1 MHRSQRVA
9 RKLLLLTVVAAVLLL
24 PACSALP
31 QRDSDTTETTTPPT
45 SPSEYTDPS
54 WSFPAK
60 GQNTSSVLPNI
71 RDVIPQAVP
80 SVVSVITEIVA
91 YDVFRQEY
99 TQSAA
104 GSGIIIDAG
113 GFIVTN
119 NHVVQNAE
127 DIQVELT
134 DGRTFPAS
142 IVGTDTLTDLAVLKV
157 EATDLPYAHFGDSD
171 RLSVGDW
178 VVAIGNALGEGIS
191 ATEGIVSRLD
201 VAITVRGNTL
211 RDLIQTTAAVNPGNS
226 GGPLV
231 DMRGDVIGINSVK
244 VAEVGV
250 EGMSYAI
257 SVNSAEPVIEDLVR
271 QGYVTRP
278 WLGVSLY
285 TVDRVVAMMNDLS
298 VTKGALV
305 VEVADGSPAARA
317 GLRKGDVIV
326 EFEGREIANVDDLL
340 QAILKSD
347 IGAHVQISFAR
358 GENKHSTTAQLEQSP
373 SPWE

>member
-1 MHRSQRVA
+1 M
-9 RKLLLLTVVAAVLLL
+9 
-24 PACSALP
+24 
-31 QRDSDTTETTTPPT
+31 
-45 SPSEYTDPS
+45 
-54 WSFPAK
+54 
-60 GQNTSSVLPNI
+60 
-71 RDVIPQAVP
+71 P

-99 TQSAA
+99 KRSAA

-127 DIQVELT
+127 EIQVELT

-142 IVGTDTLTDLAVLKV
+142 VVGTDTLTDLAVLKV

-171 RLSVGDW
+171 GLSVGDW
-178 VVAIGNALGEGIS
+178 LVAIGNALGEGIS

-211 RDLIQTTAAVNPGNS
+211 RNLIQTTAAVNPGNS

-257 SVNSAEPVIEDLVR
+257 SVNSAEPVIEDLIR

-298 VTKGALV
+298 VTQGALV
-305 VEVADGSPAARA
+305 VEVAGGSPADRA
-317 GLRKGDVIV
+317 GLRKGDVVV
-326 EFEGREIANVDDLL
+326 EFEGKEVKDVDDLL
-340 QAILKSD
+340 QAILKSE
-347 IGAHVQISFAR
+347 IGARVQIGFVR
-358 GENKHSTTAQLEQSP
+358 GEDTRSATAQLEETP